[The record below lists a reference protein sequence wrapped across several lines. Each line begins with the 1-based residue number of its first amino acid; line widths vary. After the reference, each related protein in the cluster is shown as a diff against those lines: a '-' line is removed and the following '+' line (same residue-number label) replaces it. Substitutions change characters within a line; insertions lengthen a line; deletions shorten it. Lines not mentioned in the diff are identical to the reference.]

1 MGRFF
6 QSRKSAFAHSRARTH
21 TFARYAGGDGCRAR
35 RHLLIRS
42 NSPHTDW
49 RATRTNF
56 RPSVDPPIDGRQFVG
71 QLCCILLPS
80 MPKKGL
86 VGFYASSGASRDG
99 NDGLSLRNISVHSEF
114 TDDASYWLCWSP
126 DFPLVPPVSQSFILC
141 LGHVTRLS
149 KLSDCGTHY
158 PTFCLSIRT
167 L

>member
-71 QLCCILLPS
+71 QLCCISVFQSGLFNSLMLTPNDWGGGVTKTEGTQETCGPSCLSTDLQQKKGRKRKEQWLPS
-80 MPKKGL
+80 L
-86 VGFYASSGASRDG
+86 LHDSSTPLAHVQPP
-99 NDGLSLRNISVHSEF
+99 GLSL
-114 TDDASYWLCWSP
+114 
-126 DFPLVPPVSQSFILC
+126 
-141 LGHVTRLS
+141 TRPETQLA
-149 KLSDCGTHY
+149 
-158 PTFCLSIRT
+158 
-167 L
+167 